1 MPSRPKYR
9 VLFVCVGNACRS
21 PMAEAIARQLAS
33 DVMEPLSAGTHPL
46 GQLAEATRQTL
57 VANGYSVKHLSS
69 KGLGPR
75 AMETVDIIINMTGRS
90 LEGLFNRRSS
100 PGSPAVAEKIKTWNI
115 ADPYG
120 ADPATYQK
128 ILEQIES

>member
-1 MPSRPKYR
+1 
-9 VLFVCVGNACRS
+9 
-21 PMAEAIARQLAS
+21 MAEAIARQLAS
-33 DVMEPLSAGTHPL
+33 DVMEPFSAGTHPL
-46 GQLAEATRQTL
+46 GHLAEATRQTL

-90 LEGLFNRRSS
+90 LEGLNRRTS

-128 ILEQIES
+128 ILEQIESKILLLAARLRAEQRAD